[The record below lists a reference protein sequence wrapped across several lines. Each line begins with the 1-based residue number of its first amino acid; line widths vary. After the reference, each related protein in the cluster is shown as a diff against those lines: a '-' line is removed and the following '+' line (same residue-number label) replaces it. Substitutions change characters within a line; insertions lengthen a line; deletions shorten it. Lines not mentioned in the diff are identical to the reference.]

1 MPQNFLSPQRDQP
14 FLLPVDMREWLPE
27 DDLVFIVLDAVAAVD
42 LGEFRRRYRADGH
55 GRAAS
60 GPEMMVALLLYGYCQ
75 GERSSRV
82 IEKRCLRDVAYRV
95 IAGGLHPDHATI
107 ARFRARHEKALG
119 GLFSQVLRLLA
130 AEGMVSLGLLSLD
143 GTKLAGN
150 AAQKANRT
158 LPQIEKIL
166 AEAAAADAADDAAE
180 GDSPQPATPRTLAR
194 RAERRERLARARDRL
209 AAEDKA
215 RREAQRAKQQA
226 WEQAA
231 AAGKRRGHRP
241 GDEPRANRAG
251 TEPRANITDP
261 DVRVMRNQKGYVAG
275 YNGQAVVTAD
285 QVIVGAMLSQHP
297 VDRTLLH
304 PLLDTCREQLTEAG
318 IRPRLRTV
326 LADSGYAS
334 EETFARADA
343 DGLRLLAPLAK
354 DPGKDPGRRRGRAP
368 RRTRHLDQYPATARA
383 VRRLRHPRGREDY
396 KMRARTV
403 EPVFG
408 QLKTCQE
415 LTTMSRRGHT
425 ACESE
430 WLLACAAHN
439 LRKLHRHR
447 LEG

>member
-1 MPQNFLSPQRDQP
+1 MPQNFLCPQRDQP
-14 FLLPVDMREWLPE
+14 MLMPVDMREWLPE
-27 DDLVFIVLDAVAAVD
+27 DDLVFIVLDAVATLD

-55 GRAAS
+55 GRAAFD
-60 GPEMMVALLLYGYCQ
+60 PEMMVALLLYGYCQ

-82 IEKRCLRDVAYRV
+82 IEKRCVRDVAYRV
-95 IAGGLHPDHATI
+95 ITGGLRPDHATI
-107 ARFRARHEKALG
+107 ARFRAKHQTALG

-143 GTKLAGN
+143 GTKLPGN
-150 AAQKANRT
+150 AAQKASRT
-158 LPQIEKIL
+158 LPQIEKLL
-166 AEAAAADAADDAAE
+166 AEAAAADAAEDARYGDAA
-180 GDSPQPATPRTLAR
+180 DAPTPRALAR

-209 AAEDKA
+209 AAEDKE
-215 RREAQRAKQQA
+215 RRDAQRAKQEA
-226 WEQAA
+226 WDAAA
-231 AAGKRRGHRP
+231 AAGKQRSGRRP
-241 GDEPRANRAG
+241 VDEPRANRAG

-304 PLLDTCREQLTEAG
+304 PVLDTCRQQLTQAG

-326 LADSGYAS
+326 LADAGYVS
-334 EETFARADA
+334 EENFARADT
-343 DGLRLLAPLAK
+343 GKLRLLAPLAK
-354 DPGKDPGRRRGRAP
+354 DPGRAGGRPPKRA
-368 RRTRHLDQYPATARA
+368 RHLEEYPATARA
-383 VRRLRHPRGREDY
+383 IRRMRHPRGREDY
-396 KMRARTV
+396 KLRARTV

-408 QLKTCQE
+408 QLKTCQK
-415 LTTMSRRGHT
+415 LTTMSRRGLD

-430 WLLACAAHN
+430 WLLACTAHN

-447 LEG
+447 IGR

>member
-1 MPQNFLSPQRDQP
+1 MPQNFLFPQRDQP
-14 FLLPVDMREWLPE
+14 MLMPVDMREWLPE
-27 DDLVFIVLDAVAAVD
+27 DDLVFVVLDAVAMLD

-55 GRAAS
+55 GRAAFD
-60 GPEMMVALLLYGYCQ
+60 PEMMVVLLLYGYCQ

-82 IEKRCLRDVAYRV
+82 IEKRCVRDVAYRV
-95 IAGGLHPDHATI
+95 ICGGLSPDHATI

-158 LPQIEKIL
+158 LPQIEKVL
-166 AEAAAADAADDAAE
+166 AEAAAADAADDATE
-180 GDSPQPATPRTLAR
+180 GSSPQPVTPRALAR

-209 AAEDKA
+209 AAEDQA
-215 RREAQRAKQQA
+215 RRDVQRARQEA
-226 WEQAA
+226 WEAAA

-275 YNGQAVVTAD
+275 YNGQLVVTD
-285 QVIVGAMLSQHP
+285 SQVIVGAMLSQHP

-304 PLLDTCREQLTEAG
+304 PLLDTCREQLAKAG
-318 IRPRLRTV
+318 IRPKLRTV
-326 LADSGYAS
+326 LADSGYVS
-334 EETFARADA
+334 EDSFARADQ
-343 DGLRLLAPLAK
+343 DKLRLLAPLAK
-354 DPGKDPGRRRGRAP
+354 DPGRAGGRPAKRA
-368 RRTRHLDQYPATARA
+368 RHLEQYPATARA
-383 VRRLRHPRGREDY
+383 IRRMRHPRGREDY
-396 KMRARTV
+396 KLRARTV

-408 QLKTCQE
+408 QLKTCQK
-415 LTTMSRRGHT
+415 LSTMSRRGLA

-430 WLLACAAHN
+430 WLLTCAAHN

-447 LEG
+447 IEG

>member
-1 MPQNFLSPQRDQP
+1 VPQNFVYPQRDQP
-14 FLLPVDMREWLPE
+14 LLLPVDMREWLPE
-27 DDLVFIVLDAVAAVD
+27 DDLVFVVLDAVATLD
-42 LGEFRRRYRADGH
+42 LDGFRRRYRADGH
-55 GRAAS
+55 GRAAFD
-60 GPEMMVALLLYGYCQ
+60 PEMMVALLLYGYCQ

-82 IEKRCLRDVAYRV
+82 IERRCVRDVGYRV
-95 IAGGLHPDHATI
+95 ITGGLHPDHATI
-107 ARFRARHEKALG
+107 ARFRARHDKALG

-130 AEGMVSLGLLSLD
+130 AEGMVSLGVISLD

-158 LPQIEKIL
+158 LPQIEKLL
-166 AEAAAADAADDAAE
+166 AEAAAADAAEDARY
-180 GDSPQPATPRTLAR
+180 GDAPGEPTPRTLAR
-194 RAERRERLARARDRL
+194 RAERRERLAAARDRL
-209 AAEDKA
+209 AAEDQA
-215 RREAQRAKQQA
+215 RRDAQRAKLAA
-226 WEQAA
+226 WEAAA
-231 AAGKRRGHRP
+231 AAGKPRGHRP
-241 GDEPRANRAG
+241 GEEPPRPNRNN

-304 PLLDTCREQLTEAG
+304 PLLDTCRQQLTQAG
-318 IRPRLRTV
+318 IRPKLRTV

-334 EETFARADA
+334 EETFTRADA

-354 DPGKDPGRRRGRAP
+354 DPGRRHIRTPQRAL
-368 RRTRHLDQYPATARA
+368 HLDRLPATARA
-383 VRRLRHPRGREDY
+383 RRRLLHPRGRDDY
-396 KMRARTV
+396 KLRAQTV

-408 QLKTCQE
+408 QLKTCQK
-415 LTTMSRRGHT
+415 LTVMSRRGLA
-425 ACESE
+425 ACENE

-447 LEG
+447 AES

>member
-14 FLLPVDMREWLPE
+14 MLMPVDMREWLPE
-27 DDLVFIVLDAVAAVD
+27 DDLAFVVLDAVAALD

-55 GRAAS
+55 GRAAFD
-60 GPEMMVALLLYGYCQ
+60 PEMMVALLLYAYCQ

-82 IEKRCLRDVAYRV
+82 IEKRCVRDVAYRIIV
-95 IAGGLHPDHATI
+95 GGLFPDHATI

-143 GTKLAGN
+143 GTKLPGN

-158 LPQIEKIL
+158 LPQIEKLL
-166 AEAAAADAADDAAE
+166 AEAAAADAAEDARY
-180 GDSPQPATPRTLAR
+180 GDAPGEPTPRTLAR

-209 AAEDKA
+209 AAEDKE
-215 RREAQRAKQQA
+215 RRDAQRAKQEA
-226 WEQAA
+226 WDAAA
-231 AAGKRRGHRP
+231 AAGKQRSGRRP
-241 GDEPRANRAG
+241 VDEPRANRAG

-304 PLLDTCREQLTEAG
+304 PLLDQCRDQLAAAG
-318 IRPRLRTV
+318 IRPQLRTV
-326 LADSGYAS
+326 LADSGYVS
-334 EETFARADA
+334 EENFARADT
-343 DGLRLLAPLAK
+343 GKLRLLAPLAK
-354 DPGKDPGRRRGRAP
+354 DPDRHRSRPPKRA
-368 RRTRHLDQYPATARA
+368 RHLDQYPATVRAR
-383 VRRLRHPRGREDY
+383 RRLAHPRGREDY
-396 KMRARTV
+396 KQRSRTV

-408 QLKTCQE
+408 QLKTCQK
-415 LTTMSRRGHT
+415 LTMMSRRGYT

-430 WLLACAAHN
+430 WLLACTAHN
-439 LRKLHRHR
+439 LRKLHRNR
-447 LEG
+447 ARG

>member
-1 MPQNFLSPQRDQP
+1 VPQNFLFPQRDQP
-14 FLLPVDMREWLPE
+14 LLMPVDMREWLPE
-27 DDLVFIVLDAVAAVD
+27 DDLAYVVLDAVATLD
-42 LGEFRRRYRADGH
+42 LGAFRRRYRADGH
-55 GRAAS
+55 GRAAFD
-60 GPEMMVALLLYGYCQ
+60 PEMMVALLLYGYCQ

-82 IEKRCLRDVAYRV
+82 TGKRCVRDVAYRV

-107 ARFRARHEKALG
+107 ARFRARHQEALG

-130 AEGMVSLGLLSLD
+130 AEGMVSLGTLSLD

-150 AAQKANRT
+150 AAQKANKT
-158 LPQIEKIL
+158 LPQIDKLL
-166 AEAAAADAADDAAE
+166 AEAAAADAAEDAQY
-180 GDSPQPATPRTLAR
+180 GGNPPPATPRALAR
-194 RAERRERLARARDRL
+194 RAERRERLAAAAGRL

-215 RREAQRAKQQA
+215 RRDAQRAKQQA
-226 WEQAA
+226 WDAA
-231 AAGKRRGHRP
+231 AADRRQRAARRP
-241 GDEPRANRAG
+241 ADEPRTNRNN

-297 VDRTLLH
+297 VDRTLFH
-304 PLLDTCREQLTEAG
+304 PLLDTCRQQLTEAG
-318 IRPRLRTV
+318 IDPRLRTV
-326 LADSGYAS
+326 LADSGYVS

-354 DPGKDPGRRRGRAP
+354 DPGK
-368 RRTRHLDQYPATARA
+368 RRTRTPQRALHLDRLPATARA
-383 VRRLRHPRGREDY
+383 RRRLLHPRGRDDY
-396 KMRARTV
+396 KLRAQTV

-408 QLKTCQE
+408 QLKTCQK
-415 LTTMSRRGHT
+415 LTMMSRRGLA
-425 ACESE
+425 ACENE

-447 LEG
+447 AES